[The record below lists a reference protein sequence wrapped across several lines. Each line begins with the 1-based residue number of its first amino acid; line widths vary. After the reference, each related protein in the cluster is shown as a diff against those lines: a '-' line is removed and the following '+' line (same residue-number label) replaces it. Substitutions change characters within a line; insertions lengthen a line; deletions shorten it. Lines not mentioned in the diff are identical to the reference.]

1 MTENL
6 TEEMKEISL
15 MTLSLPIFF
24 PNMIEY
30 CSRFVHHLTEE
41 MKEILRSSGVKL
53 PLLAPIHHGQVII
66 VRIKAIVKSSVNT
79 PWPGKK
85 AIKVKTIPKSKS

>member
-1 MTENL
+1 
-6 TEEMKEISL
+6 
-15 MTLSLPIFF
+15 
-24 PNMIEY
+24 
-30 CSRFVHHLTEE
+30 

-66 VRIKAIVKSSVNT
+66 VRITTIVKSSVNT